1 MVSSSPRRII
11 LAIFIV
17 FLFFP
22 YLLLT
27 VHLPG
32 ISAPDLSELWWAFK
46 NSFLQAFAGAFFT
59 LLLAV
64 YFLRGYAFLANRCGS
79 YVWLLNLAV
88 LLPTLLPALFII
100 LIVMAT
106 LSPFPIGIIGTTII
120 YCVLN
125 VGLATLLLMNI
136 VDRKLRPLLEL
147 SAIEGASFFQFLRAS
162 KGWIARDILG
172 IFIFLFILNFAN
184 FSVPFTVGGG
194 QMTTL
199 EILIYEK
206 IRISGQWGEAL
217 FLAFFQLIIL
227 AAFSFLQSQF
237 RPKLTGR
244 SESVFL
250 LPAKVPAILFLI
262 FVFSPFVIFLVKSF
276 SAWDQVFL
284 IPNLWQQAQDTILTS
299 VMLSLGV
306 GFVTLFLLFLTVYV
320 ESSSLL
326 HRLLNSIIA
335 PSTALVGFS
344 MLFFLVDREPWNS
357 LKWILGFSY
366 LIFTTLYRWGW
377 NQSLTDLKH
386 QIAVAES
393 LGASKSLIFL
403 KIQLPQ
409 LLKPACQ
416 IAGIA
421 SLWAMGDFALGKIVL
436 GEDVTLALLI
446 ETLMTSYRTEAALA
460 LMNLLFLMGF
470 LTYFFFIGVAYV
482 GRRASEKDL

>member
-1 MVSSSPRRII
+1 MVGSSSRRVI
-11 LAIFIV
+11 LVVFFV

-27 VHLPG
+27 IHLPS
-32 ISAPDLSELWWAFK
+32 ISAPDLSEIWWAFK
-46 NSFLQAFAGAFFT
+46 NSFVQAFLGALVT
-59 LLLAV
+59 LLLAI
-64 YFLRGYAFLANRCGS
+64 YFLRGYTYLSNLCGR

-100 LIVMAT
+100 LIIMAT
-106 LSPFPIGIIGTTII
+106 LNPFPVGIIAMTII

-125 VGLATLLLMNI
+125 VGLATLLLMNV

-147 SAIEGASFFQFLRAS
+147 SAIEGATVFQFLRAS
-162 KGWIARDILG
+162 WGWIRRDILG
-172 IFIFLFILNFAN
+172 IFVFLFILNFAN
-184 FSVPFTVGGG
+184 FSVPFVAGGG

-217 FLAFFQLIIL
+217 FLALFQLLVL
-227 AAFSFLQSQF
+227 AGFSFLQPEF
-237 RPKLTGR
+237 KPKLTGR
-244 SESVFL
+244 SENIFL
-250 LPAKVPAILFLI
+250 LPSRFSAFLFLL

-276 SAWDQVFL
+276 SAWEQVFM
-284 IPNLWQQAQDTILTS
+284 IPQLWQQAQETLLTS
-299 VMLSLGV
+299 LMLSLGV
-306 GFVTLFLLFLTVYV
+306 GFVTLFLLLLTVYV
-320 ESSSLL
+320 DSRSKL
-326 HRLLNSIIA
+326 HRLLNSIVA
-335 PSTALVGFS
+335 PSTALVGFA
-344 MLFFLVDREPWNS
+344 MLFFLADREPWNS

-377 NQSLTDLKH
+377 NQNLTDLNQ
-386 QIAVAES
+386 QISVAES
-393 LGASKSLIFL
+393 LGASKNMIFL

-409 LLKPACQ
+409 LIKPACQ

-421 SLWAMGDFALGKIVL
+421 SLWAIGDFALGKMVL

-460 LMNLLFLMGF
+460 LMNLLCVMGF
-470 LTYFFFIGVAYV
+470 LSYFFFIGVGYV
-482 GRRASEKDL
+482 GRRASEKDI